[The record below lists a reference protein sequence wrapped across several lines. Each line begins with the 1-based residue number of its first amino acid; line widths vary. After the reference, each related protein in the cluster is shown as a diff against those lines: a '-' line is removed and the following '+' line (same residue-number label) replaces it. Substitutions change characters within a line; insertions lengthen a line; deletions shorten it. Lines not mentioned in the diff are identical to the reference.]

1 MTWHIGRMRK
11 TRHRKVSGLPKQL
24 WKVPAYLPYVQPS
37 LTDRA
42 LEKAEAKLGVKLP
55 RAYVEALRVQNGGY
69 LRLSEHPSNYASV
82 SQLFGIGPRRPSLLG
97 VDWTEVKEW
106 MTEEGTKKP
115 ARIDDLIPFCDN
127 GHSYF
132 CLDYRKDG
140 RRREPRVT
148 YIDIEGSVDRV
159 LARDFGAFLRQLQP
173 GEEVETYGLVT
184 TEAPAALAAALS
196 AASGLSFEDQGD
208 QNRGYPE
215 FIARLPGRKPGS
227 ASLSPNR
234 VRRGFVRKTHADS
247 EKLSKLLP
255 EMVDR
260 HPDHADCGFLLECGD
275 FASPAGR
282 RLVRALGRLP
292 FASRPLQL

>member
-1 MTWHIGRMRK
+1 MTS
-11 TRHRKVSGLPKQL
+11 TRRRKVSELPERL
-24 WKVPAYLPYVQPS
+24 WKVPAYLPYVQPA

-42 LEKAEAKLGVKLP
+42 LEKAQAKLGVKLP

-69 LRLSEHPSNYASV
+69 LRLNDHPSNFASV
-82 SQLFGIGPRRPSLLG
+82 SHLFGIGPRLPSLLG

-106 MTEEGTKKP
+106 MSEEGAKKP

-127 GHSYF
+127 GHTYF

-140 RRREPRVT
+140 RRHEPRVT
-148 YIDIEGSVDRV
+148 YIDVEGSVDRV
-159 LARDFGAFLRQLQP
+159 LALDFGAFLRQLQP
-173 GEEVETYGLVT
+173 EEERKMYGLVT

-196 AASGLSFEDQGD
+196 AVSGLLFEDQGD

-215 FIARLPGRKPGS
+215 FIARLSGSKPGS

-234 VRRGFVRKTHADS
+234 VRRGFVRKTHANYT
-247 EKLSKLLP
+247 KLSKTMP

-260 HPDHADCGFLLECGD
+260 HPDHADCGSFLECSD
-275 FASPAGR
+275 FDSPAGR
-282 RLVRALGRLP
+282 RLVRALDRLP
-292 FASRPLQL
+292 FASRSLLL